1 MYKRQLSFLT
11 FLSVSVITSAL
22 TTKTRQLDKL
32 RMENEKIRMR
42 ACLLYTSPGSGG
54 LDKCPDGLFA
64 VSAPQRYGLTV
75 MFQDLPHHAGHP
87 RTPLKQN
94 SPEAA

>member
-1 MYKRQLSFLT
+1 MPRTGDTTPPTS
-11 FLSVSVITSAL
+11 SSGVIP
-22 TTKTRQLDKL
+22 RLDL
-32 RMENEKIRMR
+32 LQPGIPPQPFVYP
-42 ACLLYTSPGSGG
+42 ADGCLLSRHCLIPGSGR
-54 LDKCPDGLFA
+54 LDKGPDGLLA
-64 VSAPQRYGLTV
+64 IPAPQRYGLTV